1 MKANLKKI
9 SLALFCI
16 YLVAVAALCFLRPSS
31 LPEMNIKTFLG
42 LPIDKVLHFLMFLPY
57 PAIAYIAFRPE
68 NRRKWLHLLVLL
80 AVFAAGIGLAMTT
93 EKLQGLSEY
102 RAYEV
107 TDFYADILGMECCT
121 IATALYIIFRRDK
134 KDNR

>member
-1 MKANLKKI
+1 MKLEGRYIWIGILCAYFAAVMVLCLIRPEYIPDVEIRIWNIPADKI
-9 SLALFCI
+9 
-16 YLVAVAALCFLRPSS
+16 
-31 LPEMNIKTFLG
+31 
-42 LPIDKVLHFLMFLPY
+42 LHFLMFLPY